1 MKMNFKQNSVKLA
14 IAAGLVLGSVGF
26 TAPVY
31 ASTDTSNMNVT
42 ANIDMNCTITTA
54 DIAFGEY
61 KPTTDHASTAL
72 TANGAVSTTCTV
84 GSTGKIIIGQGEH
97 PGSGSSDAVPV
108 RRMALSD
115 DSSYLNYQVYS
126 DEGRST
132 AWTNEVASGVGY
144 TASGSA
150 QNMTVYGKVAAGQTT
165 AEKGSYADVLV
176 VTVNY

>member
-1 MKMNFKQNSVKLA
+1 MSIKFNQRNLKLA
-14 IAAGLVLGSVGF
+14 IAAGMLVGSAGLTVP
-26 TAPVY
+26 AY
-31 ASTDTSNMNVT
+31 AATDTSSMNVT
-42 ANIDMNCTITTA
+42 TNIGMNCTISTT

-108 RRMALSD
+108 RRMATAGDASFLS
-115 DSSYLNYQVYS
+115 YEVFS

-132 AWTNEVASGVGY
+132 AWTSEVASGVAY

-150 QNMTVYGKVAAGQTT
+150 QNMPVYGRVAAGQTGAT
-165 AEKGSYADVLV
+165 QGSYADVLV

>member
-14 IAAGLVLGSVGF
+14 IAAVLVLGSVGF

-31 ASTDTSNMNVT
+31 ASTYTSNMNVT

-84 GSTGKIIIGQGEH
+84 GSAGKIIIGQGQH
-97 PGSGSSDAVPV
+97 PGSESSDAVTV

-126 DEGRST
+126 DEGST
-132 AWTNEVASGVGY
+132 VWSNEVASGVGY

-165 AEKGSYADVLV
+165 DEKGSYADVLV